1 MTSSCIKENLF
12 TAIQNEDIDSVKN
25 LLSLDSTDPNQI
37 NEETEGTALHLAVE
51 LGYPEIVKQLL
62 VHPLT
67 NLNTFNTD
75 GYSPFHLAVQTQ
87 DSECVDIF
95 LSSNKFVDIN
105 LKTKSFERQ
114 TVLHMAE
121 TEEILRLLLT
131 RSDLN
136 VNVQDSRGQT
146 PLHMF
151 SYRCDENRSYFGE
164 TLIPILLEARPDVNP
179 FLVDQTG
186 KSPDKTAALSER
198 NEYGEH
204 DALTIQDT
212 ILQFQQRAHSQ

>member
-1 MTSSCIKENLF
+1 MLDLV
-12 TAIQNEDIDSVKN
+12 DIIECRDIEKVKH
-25 LLSLDSTDPNQI
+25 LLSLDSTDPNQKDQ
-37 NEETEGTALHLAVE
+37 ETGETALHKAVD
-51 LGYPEIVKQLL
+51 LGYPEIVEQLL
-62 VHPLT
+62 LHPLT
-67 NLNTFNTD
+67 NPNTFNTD
-75 GYSPFHLAVQTQ
+75 GFSPFHLSVYNQ
-87 DSECVDIF
+87 DEECVDLF

-105 LKTKSFERQ
+105 LKTRSYKRE

-121 TEEILRLLLT
+121 TEEILRLLLK

-136 VNVQDSRGQT
+136 VNIQDFHGQT

-179 FLVDQTG
+179 FLLDQTG
-186 KSPDKTAALSER
+186 KSPDETAALSER

-204 DALTIQDT
+204 EPLTIQET
-212 ILQFQQRAHSQ
+212 ILKFQHKKKKNF